1 MCPAVMFAASRNDR
15 VIGWTNTLIVS
26 VSTRN
31 GFSHVGAPS
40 GRKCAIVFLGCFVS
54 LDRII
59 SIHIGSPIDRVMI
72 KCLVFLREYGVIPS
86 RFDRIIVMKI
96 VDTRAD
102 IPFMCVEYVRD
113 SWEKIVENIGSNFTV
128 ARFIDGH
135 SDRFSITMMNVDT
148 RRSGVKVG
156 RTDEYTYGSKVEKM
170 SFIIKI

>member
-1 MCPAVMFAASRNDR
+1 MWPAVMFAANRNDR

-59 SIHIGSPIDRVMI
+59 SIHIGSPMDRVII
-72 KCLVFLREYGVIPS
+72 KCLVFLREYGVIPR
-86 RFDRIIVMKI
+86 RFDRIIVIKI

-102 IPFMCVEYVRD
+102 IPFIWVEYVRD
-113 SWEKIVENIGSNFTV
+113 NWEKIVENMGKSLTV
-128 ARFIDGH
+128 ARFIDGQN
-135 SDRFSITMMNVDT
+135 DKFSITMMNKDT
-148 RRSGVKVG
+148 SRRGVRVG
-156 RTDEYTYGSKVEKM
+156 TTDEYTNGSNVEKM